1 MAYIIDG
8 MPPCAKIRANCAW
21 DRPPICWPCSTTRC
35 GDCSLGAVPPIWRRR
50 DGNLPIS
57 LTKLC
62 MSWQAKKDFRECNSP
77 EAGGPGNGFSRRAG
91 MHRLMRFTV
100 QKTFEVDGN
109 LS

>member
-1 MAYIIDG
+1 
-8 MPPCAKIRANCAW
+8 
-21 DRPPICWPCSTTRC
+21 
-35 GDCSLGAVPPIWRRR
+35 
-50 DGNLPIS
+50 
-57 LTKLC
+57 

-109 LS
+109 LSRKRAFGRFDRLHLFF